1 MSALPQ
7 GTDTGQEASSC
18 QTLPAAKLTA
28 APDQATLKK
37 RLLGLWGCR

>member
-1 MSALPQ
+1 MPALLQ
-7 GTDTGQEASSC
+7 GTDTDQEASGC

-28 APDQATLKK
+28 APDQATPKK

>member
-7 GTDTGQEASSC
+7 GTDAGQEASSC